1 MDENKTNDS
10 AKETESNDFNK
21 DWYYSMLNLCNTPSS
36 NDEDKNKDD
45 LWWKLFPLL
54 FTFANQPQN
63 NVILEKE
70 VAYMRGRL
78 DVLEKV
84 VIESKKRG

>member
-10 AKETESNDFNK
+10 AKEAESNGFNK
-21 DWYYSMLNLCNTPSS
+21 DWYYSMLNLGNTSSS
-36 NDEDKNKDD
+36 NNEDKSKDD

-78 DVLEKV
+78 DVLEKIV
-84 VIESKKRG
+84 MESKRK